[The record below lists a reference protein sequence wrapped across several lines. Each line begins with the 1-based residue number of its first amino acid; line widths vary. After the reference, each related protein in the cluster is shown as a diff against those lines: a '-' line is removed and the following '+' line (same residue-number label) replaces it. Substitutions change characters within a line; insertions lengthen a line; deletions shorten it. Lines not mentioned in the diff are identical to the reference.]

1 MKNHQDWPPVISQ
14 AVSAVQVVQPRSCA
28 SLSNDRP
35 LSDESWTPDA
45 GGSRKSSYEVRK
57 FVH

>member
-1 MKNHQDWPPVISQ
+1 MKKPPGLTTSHWQ
-14 AVSAVQVVQPRSCA
+14 SVSAVQVVQSCSCA